1 MSRKKGQFAVCG
13 EWAKHLRKWGKR
25 EFWSSERGLSKKNL
39 KKIIT
44 QKLENKKKSEDE
56 KI

>member
-1 MSRKKGQFAVCG
+1 MATKKGQFAVCG

-44 QKLENKKKSEDE
+44 QKLANNKKIEDE

>member
-39 KKIIT
+39 KKIIK
-44 QKLENKKKSEDE
+44 QKSGYKQKKEDE